1 MRRRIDRLAGRLR
14 VYLYGT
20 SRWWSLFG
28 IGILLGATIVFTKLA
43 LLEIAS
49 SQEGVQ
55 QAAAGLVIGADSL
68 VTGKEGDTAVPSNER
83 VEQTGI
89 DKVRTPA
96 LPQKPNKQTGSSIK
110 NGTIADSGAL
120 DEQLVRVYLTK
131 DKRIET
137 VPLEVYV
144 QGVLAGEMPIEFEL
158 EALKAQAIAART
170 YIIRRIALKD
180 ASDISAAQGDVTDTI
195 AHQVYIP
202 IVKLEQKWSGEA
214 KKANLTKLKRAVA
227 ETKGLI
233 ITYENE
239 PIQASF
245 FSTSNGYTENSE
257 DYWGQKLPY
266 LRSVTSPWD
275 AEISPRYKETIELTK
290 QEFYS
295 KMGFS
300 ESYAT
305 AKPAIKVIDRTEG
318 KRIKSI
324 KINGKSFS
332 GREVRERLNL
342 ASSQFTWKIKKN
354 DIIITTYGFGH
365 GVGMSQ
371 WGANGMAQEG
381 HKAVDI
387 VRYYYSGTKVEQA
400 SKILNEKNS

>member
-1 MRRRIDRLAGRLR
+1 MAGRLR
-14 VYLYGT
+14 HYLYGT

-49 SQEGVQ
+49 NQEGVQ
-55 QAAAGLVIGADSL
+55 QAAAGLVIGSDAF
-68 VTGKEGDTAVPSNER
+68 VTGRDGNTAVQSNER

-96 LPQKPNKQTGSSIK
+96 LPQKPKKQTGSSIK
-110 NGTIADSGAL
+110 NGTIEESGAL

-180 ASDISAAQGDVTDTI
+180 ASDIANKQGDVTDTI
-195 AHQVYIP
+195 KHQVYIP
-202 IVKLEQKWSGEA
+202 IVKLERKWSGEA
-214 KKANLTKLKRAVA
+214 KKVNLTKLKRAVA

-300 ESYAT
+300 GSHAT

-381 HKAVDI
+381 HKAEDI

-400 SKILNEKNS
+400 SKIPNEKNS

>member
-1 MRRRIDRLAGRLR
+1 MAGRLR
-14 VYLYGT
+14 HYLYGT

-28 IGILLGATIVFTKLA
+28 IGILLGATIVFTKLT
-43 LLEIAS
+43 LMEIAS
-49 SQEGVQ
+49 NQEGVQ
-55 QAAAGLVIGADSL
+55 QAAAGLVIGADAL
-68 VTGKEGDTAVPSNER
+68 VTGKEGNTAVRSNER

-110 NGTIADSGAL
+110 NGTIEESDAL

-170 YIIRRIALKD
+170 YIVRRIALKD
-180 ASDISAAQGDVTDTI
+180 ATGIAAEQGDVTDTI
-195 AHQVYIP
+195 EHQVYIP
-202 IVKLEQKWSGEA
+202 IVKLDRKWSGEA
-214 KKANLTKLKRAVA
+214 KKVNLAKLKRAVA

-257 DYWGQKLPY
+257 DYWEHKLPY

-300 ESYAT
+300 GNHAT

-381 HKAVDI
+381 NKAEDI
-387 VRYYYSGTKVEQA
+387 VRYYYSGTKVEKA